1 MKTNKYYTIEGLEAG
16 NYLIREKEHDA
27 DLKAA
32 IQDAAHYIRSR
43 GEGVQLEYCRFAH
56 AWLNGR
62 KPSDV
67 TPMPEKQIHGL
78 LYSFLKSMGVEKVQS
93 YKAA

>member
-1 MKTNKYYTIEGLEAG
+1 MKTNKYYTIEGLEKG
-16 NYLIREKEHDA
+16 DYMIREKEHDA
-27 DLKAA
+27 GLKAA
-32 IQDAAHYIRSR
+32 IQDAARYIRSR

-62 KPSDV
+62 KPADV

-78 LYSFLKSMGVEKVQS
+78 LYSFLKSMGIEKV
-93 YKAA
+93 